1 MARTWSRLALG
12 RKMRTICRSE
22 GAGVH
27 MELLAQVPLNQVVG
41 PPWWTILVATLSGAI
56 LSGVLL
62 FVGQYFQARRDDKR
76 QQRVFERS
84 VRSESLER
92 IKYAVDIGVR
102 MLTLL
107 DAESEGMESAR
118 DLVLEFN
125 LGLNGALLCARAMG
139 AQQLE
144 DELMTISSLMQNIAL
159 TMNMGTVD
167 RELLPESARM
177 FASVEKHYME
187 LKMQNRIFS

>member
-1 MARTWSRLALG
+1 VD
-12 RKMRTICRSE
+12 I
-22 GAGVH
+22 
-27 MELLAQVPLNQVVG
+27 ELLAQVPLNQVVG

-62 FVGQYFQARRDDKR
+62 FVGQYIQARRDDQR

-107 DAESEGMESAR
+107 DSESAGIESAH
-118 DLVLEFN
+118 DLVPEFN
-125 LGLNGALLCARAMG
+125 LALNGALLCARAMG
-139 AQQLE
+139 VQQLE
-144 DELMTISSLMQNIAL
+144 EEVATISSLMQNIAL
-159 TMNMGTVD
+159 TMDMGTFD
-167 RELLPESARM
+167 RGLLAEPARM

-187 LKMQNRIFS
+187 LKIGD